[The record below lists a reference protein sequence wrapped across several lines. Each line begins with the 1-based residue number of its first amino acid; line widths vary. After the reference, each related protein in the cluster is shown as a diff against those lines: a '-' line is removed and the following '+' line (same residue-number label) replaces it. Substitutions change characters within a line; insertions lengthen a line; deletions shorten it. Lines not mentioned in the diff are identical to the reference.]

1 MNAIIWV
8 LLILGLVQVVAAFQ
22 GLALLIGPVWV
33 VVVLVASLFL
43 GLFPIV
49 VTVGAFMGMLKVWD
63 WPWYFAALFAA
74 PGLLFM
80 VPALM
85 AGALQMFRRDEE
97 AKAQPST
104 DPTPSRKYSPLEG
117 IFIFSIAA
125 LGLYS
130 FFSKSTPVPETAQ
143 QPAVVT
149 QAKPTPPP
157 SKPAPT
163 SNVSGEPERPVQP
176 YANQTAQNYIPQ
188 TPVNSLVS
196 AAEQKYANLVTEM
209 EIKGQYTCAE
219 CNDPIVR
226 CRLDIP
232 RKALETQSEKDT
244 WVRFLNEANGDPQR
258 ALKPLLKEQGCD

>member
-80 VPALM
+80 APALM
-85 AGALQMFRRDEE
+85 AGALQIFRRDEE
-97 AKAQPST
+97 AKAQPTT
-104 DPTPSRKYSPLEG
+104 DPTLSRKYSPLEG

-157 SKPAPT
+157 SKAAPIPQT
-163 SNVSGEPERPVQP
+163 SLQPESPVQP
-176 YANQTAQNYIPQ
+176 SAYPTAQTYN
-188 TPVNSLVS
+188 TPSPTNPPASS
-196 AAEQKYANLVTEM
+196 PEQEYANLVAKM

-226 CRLDIP
+226 CRHDIP

-244 WVRFLNEANGDPQR
+244 WARLLNDVNGDPQR
-258 ALKPLLKEQGCD
+258 ALKPLLKEQGC